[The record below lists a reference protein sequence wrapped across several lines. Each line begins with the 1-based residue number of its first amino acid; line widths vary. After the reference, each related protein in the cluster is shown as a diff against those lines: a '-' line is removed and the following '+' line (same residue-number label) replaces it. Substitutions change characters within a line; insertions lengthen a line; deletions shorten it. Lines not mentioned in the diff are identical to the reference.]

1 MYGSNLRENREV
13 LRLPKPRG
21 LGRIENSKEVRR

>member
-1 MYGSNLRENREV
+1 MHGSNLRENREV
-13 LRLPKPRG
+13 LRLPKPRR